1 MTEIQAA
8 GRITFC
14 GECGFTAEYE
24 AVLQHFQDQ
33 HGVKGDGSS
42 NSEVTIIETPNLV
55 TEEPVD
61 ITSDYTDAE
70 RNIIQWTKASEAK
83 LVNLVKEKEEDFNS
97 PYIRKKQLW
106 KIISD
111 ELASKHNIIAS
122 AAQCDNKWKSITRRL
137 RKQEERNRE
146 VKFLSSEEINHLK
159 KLKANLL
166 DSEQISDDS
175 NGVQVEEQT
184 STNDNISP
192 SSPPSEEVSVNA
204 LKKQLLSYK
213 RPRDDSFSDEPRW
226 FKQFRV
232 ECQKRHEE
240 RIELQNK
247 LLEQHRNLM
256 MQLILTMANMKK

>member
-146 VKFLSSEEINHLK
+146 
-159 KLKANLL
+159 
-166 DSEQISDDS
+166 ISDDS

>member
-24 AVLQHFQDQ
+24 AVLQHFQEQ

-61 ITSDYTDAE
+61 ITSDYTDVE

-111 ELASKHNIIAS
+111 DLASKHNIIAS
-122 AAQCDNKWKSITRRL
+122 PAQCDNKWKSITRRL
-137 RKQEERNRE
+137 KKQEERNRE
-146 VKFLSSEEINHLK
+146 
-159 KLKANLL
+159 
-166 DSEQISDDS
+166 ISDDS